1 MAFQLPPLAAIRA
14 FEAAARNASFTKA
27 AEELG
32 MTQAAVSY
40 QIKVLEER
48 VGVPL
53 FLRRPRQVVLTE
65 AGQRL
70 APAVSEAFALLSEAY
85 ARVRAGA
92 EGTLVISTVQ
102 TFGSN
107 WLARHL
113 GSFQIAHPS
122 IAVRLDTSSHM
133 VDFSREEVDVGIRSG
148 GGKWPGLAVHMLFRA
163 DFTPMLSPQLAE
175 SIGGVKE
182 PADLLRLPILDPSDP
197 WWRQW
202 FAAANV
208 PADELARR
216 PGSSMGSQASEG
228 SAAMAGQ
235 GVAILT
241 RALFAAELADG
252 RLIQPFDLVGEDGH
266 AYWLV
271 YPEARRNVPKIRA
284 FREWLLAEIA
294 RSVGSQATVAGRP
307 APQAIGK
314 SGRPTSFPRIC
325 RHAAAAAAALQHR
338 IRLDIIYLTV
348 SNCPYP
354 RQMLTLV
361 SWEEFDETSHAHSGL
376 VFGQRARVRRTC
388 RIHHHRHRQQW
399 RHGPHAEADGRLHRQ
414 EPRHPAPVGHAR
426 RERAARA
433 RHHRHRHQGRPV
445 RRDDH
450 RHLRGSDLG
459 QAGLAA
465 AARQARRRL

>member
-1 MAFQLPPLAAIRA
+1 
-14 FEAAARNASFTKA
+14 
-27 AEELG
+27 

-70 APAVSEAFALLSEAY
+70 APAVTEAFALLSEAY
-85 ARVRAGA
+85 A
-92 EGTLVISTVQ
+92 
-102 TFGSN
+102 
-107 WLARHL
+107 
-113 GSFQIAHPS
+113 
-122 IAVRLDTSSHM
+122 AVRTGAAGHTGHQHHPDVRLQLAGPASGLVPDRASLDRRAARY
-133 VDFSREEVDVGIRSG
+133 VEPYGRLRREEVDVGIRSG
-148 GGKWPGLAVHMLFRA
+148 DGKWPGLAVHMLFRA
-163 DFTPMLSPQLAE
+163 DFTPMLSPKLAE

-182 PADLLRLPILDPSDP
+182 PADLLRLPILDPGDP

-208 PADELARR
+208 PADELDRR

-294 RSVGSQATVAGRP
+294 VV
-307 APQAIGK
+307 
-314 SGRPTSFPRIC
+314 
-325 RHAAAAAAALQHR
+325 
-338 IRLDIIYLTV
+338 D
-348 SNCPYP
+348 
-354 RQMLTLV
+354 
-361 SWEEFDETSHAHSGL
+361 
-376 VFGQRARVRRTC
+376 
-388 RIHHHRHRQQW
+388 
-399 RHGPHAEADGRLHRQ
+399 
-414 EPRHPAPVGHAR
+414 
-426 RERAARA
+426 
-433 RHHRHRHQGRPV
+433 
-445 RRDDH
+445 
-450 RHLRGSDLG
+450 
-459 QAGLAA
+459 
-465 AARQARRRL
+465 RQARAVAGPRAFAQKPASSRFISTTMPRCAPRCCCSAASNSALT

>member
-85 ARVRAGA
+85 TSVRAGA

-122 IAVRLDTSSHM
+122 IAVRLDTKSHM

-148 GGKWPGLAVHMLFRA
+148 GGKWPGLAVAHAVSRRFHA
-163 DFTPMLSPQLAE
+163 DAEPALAE

-182 PADLLRLPILDPSDP
+182 PADLLRLPILDSSDP

-241 RALFAAELADG
+241 RALFAAEIADG

-294 RSVGSQATVAGRP
+294 RSIGSQQP
-307 APQAIGK
+307 
-314 SGRPTSFPRIC
+314 
-325 RHAAAAAAALQHR
+325 
-338 IRLDIIYLTV
+338 
-348 SNCPYP
+348 
-354 RQMLTLV
+354 
-361 SWEEFDETSHAHSGL
+361 
-376 VFGQRARVRRTC
+376 
-388 RIHHHRHRQQW
+388 
-399 RHGPHAEADGRLHRQ
+399 
-414 EPRHPAPVGHAR
+414 
-426 RERAARA
+426 
-433 RHHRHRHQGRPV
+433 
-445 RRDDH
+445 
-450 RHLRGSDLG
+450 
-459 QAGLAA
+459 
-465 AARQARRRL
+465 

>member
-53 FLRRPRQVVLTE
+53 FLRRPRQVALTE

-70 APAVSEAFALLSEAY
+70 APAVTEAFALLSEAY
-85 ARVRAGA
+85 TSVRAGG

-133 VDFSREEVDVGIRSG
+133 VDFSREEIDVGIRSG

-163 DFTPMLSPQLAE
+163 DFTPMLSPQLAA
-175 SIGGVKE
+175 SIGGVQK
-182 PADLLRLPILDPSDP
+182 PADLLRLPVLDPSDP

-202 FAAANV
+202 FAAAHV
-208 PADELARR
+208 PADDLARR

-294 RSVGSQATVAGRP
+294 RSLGSQA
-307 APQAIGK
+307 
-314 SGRPTSFPRIC
+314 
-325 RHAAAAAAALQHR
+325 L
-338 IRLDIIYLTV
+338 
-348 SNCPYP
+348 
-354 RQMLTLV
+354 
-361 SWEEFDETSHAHSGL
+361 
-376 VFGQRARVRRTC
+376 
-388 RIHHHRHRQQW
+388 
-399 RHGPHAEADGRLHRQ
+399 
-414 EPRHPAPVGHAR
+414 
-426 RERAARA
+426 
-433 RHHRHRHQGRPV
+433 
-445 RRDDH
+445 
-450 RHLRGSDLG
+450 
-459 QAGLAA
+459 
-465 AARQARRRL
+465 

>member
-1 MAFQLPPLAAIRA
+1 MLLQLPPLSAVRA
-14 FEAAARNASFTKA
+14 FEAAARHASFTKA

-70 APAVSEAFALLSEAY
+70 APAVTEAFAVLAEAY
-85 ARVRAGA
+85 AAVRTGGQ
-92 EGTLVISTVQ
+92 GTLAISTVQ
-102 TFGSN
+102 TFASN

-113 GSFQIAHPS
+113 GSFQLAHPS
-122 IAVRLDTSSHM
+122 IAVRLDTASHL
-133 VDFSREEVDVGIRSG
+133 VDFSREEKDVAIRSG
-148 GGKWPGLAVHMLFRA
+148 GGKWPGLEAHLLFRA
-163 DFTPMLSPQLAE
+163 DFTPMLSPQLAA

-182 PADLLRLPILDPSDP
+182 PADLLRLPVLDPSDR
-197 WWRQW
+197 WWTQW

-252 RLIQPFDLVGEDGH
+252 RLIQPFDLVGDDGH

-294 RSVGSQATVAGRP
+294 ASVGTEQS
-307 APQAIGK
+307 
-314 SGRPTSFPRIC
+314 
-325 RHAAAAAAALQHR
+325 
-338 IRLDIIYLTV
+338 
-348 SNCPYP
+348 
-354 RQMLTLV
+354 
-361 SWEEFDETSHAHSGL
+361 
-376 VFGQRARVRRTC
+376 
-388 RIHHHRHRQQW
+388 
-399 RHGPHAEADGRLHRQ
+399 
-414 EPRHPAPVGHAR
+414 
-426 RERAARA
+426 
-433 RHHRHRHQGRPV
+433 
-445 RRDDH
+445 
-450 RHLRGSDLG
+450 
-459 QAGLAA
+459 
-465 AARQARRRL
+465 